1 MLEAIHLMKSVRKK
15 LLNPQNNGVIINKI
29 LYIYIY
35 RERER
40 ERMVLRKI
48 RQNCK
53 CKKIV
58 SK

>member
-29 LYIYIY
+29 LYIY

-40 ERMVLRKI
+40 ERE
-48 RQNCK
+48 NGF
-53 CKKIV
+53 KKD
-58 SK
+58 KTKL

>member
-40 ERMVLRKI
+40 ERE
-48 RQNCK
+48 NGF
-53 CKKIV
+53 KKD
-58 SK
+58 KTKL